1 VSPRAPDE
9 PVRLTRVYTRGGDT
23 GETSL
28 GDGSRVSK
36 LDCRI
41 GAFGTVD
48 ELNAALGAV
57 LAGEVPEEMRP
68 VLERVQ
74 NELFDV
80 GADLSVPWGVTDR
93 LRVEQALVDRLEEAC
108 DHFNAELPEL
118 RSFVLPGGTKAAARL
133 HVARTIC
140 RRAEREVLLGAQE
153 VELNPLVLVYLNRL
167 SDLLFILARAANAA
181 AGRRHGGNTICA
193 RGERGALP
201 ENREQGN
208 TPRVRESHS
217 CLSNFLF
224 VGARG
229 GRAAGGRDEPLWR
242 PGG

>member
-1 VSPRAPDE
+1 MKGREPDE
-9 PVRLTRVYTRGGDT
+9 PVRLTRIYTRGGDG

-48 ELNAALGAV
+48 ELNSALGV
-57 LAGEVPEEMRP
+57 LLAGDVPGGVREPLTRI
-68 VLERVQ
+68 Q

-93 LRVEQALVDRLEEAC
+93 LRVEQGMIDRLEELC
-108 DHFNAELPEL
+108 DTFNADLPEL
-118 RSFVLPGGTKAAARL
+118 RSFVLPGGTEAAARL

-140 RRAEREVLLGAQE
+140 RRAERDVLVGAQE

-167 SDLLFILARAANAA
+167 SDLLFILARAANAQ
-181 AGRRHGGNTICA
+181 AG
-193 RGERGALP
+193 
-201 ENREQGN
+201 
-208 TPRVRESHS
+208 V
-217 CLSNFLF
+217 
-224 VGARG
+224 
-229 GRAAGGRDEPLWR
+229 DEPLWK
-242 PGG
+242 PGSSQ